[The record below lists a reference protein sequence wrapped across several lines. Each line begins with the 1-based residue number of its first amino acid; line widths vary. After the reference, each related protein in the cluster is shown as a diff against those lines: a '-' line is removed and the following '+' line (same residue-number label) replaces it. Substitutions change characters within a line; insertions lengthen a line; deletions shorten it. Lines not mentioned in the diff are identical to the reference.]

1 MAGPVQGWG
10 VRRLVVALAL
20 VAACSG
26 GGSAAKVVGGPVEP
40 PTTTTTTGPTKTGP
54 PSVPLVVFGADV
66 VGPAAPA
73 TPMVDPLLGDVV
85 RVVQGFLN
93 VTSLRPLTG
102 EIGPGL
108 GHLLLDGAAAQAI
121 HQDRA
126 VVFDEGVPP
135 SPTVTASQ
143 AVVSLHG
150 LAGPDGVVQLVVAE
164 FVWDVT
170 AAVQVRRTGELEL
183 VPTPS
188 GWQIA
193 SYDVTAER
201 S

>member
-1 MAGPVQGWG
+1 M
-10 VRRLVVALAL
+10 RRLVTLLLVVLA
-20 VAACSG
+20 AACSG
-26 GGSAAKVVGGPVEP
+26 GGTATPKVVGAPVEP
-40 PTTTTTTGPTKTGP
+40 PTTVPSPEEAAP
-54 PSVPLVVFGADV
+54 PSVTLTVFGAEV

-73 TPMVDPLLGDVV
+73 GPLVDPVRSDVV
-85 RVVQGFLN
+85 RVVQAFLD
-93 VTSLRPLTG
+93 VTSLDPLTG
-102 EIGPGL
+102 RPGPGL
-108 GHLLLDGAAAQAI
+108 SHLLLDGAAAQATRE
-121 HQDRA
+121 DRA

-135 SPTVTASQ
+135 SSTVTASQ
-143 AVVSLHG
+143 AVVSLRG
-150 LAGPDGVVQLVVAE
+150 LAGPDGAVQLVVAD

-193 SYDVTAER
+193 TYDITAER